1 MTGMTTSTVLRRG
14 TTGKAGNKGLF
25 DGHTRTG
32 DELTLDGL
40 TDKAFQ
46 KQFAADFV
54 PAGIDTST
62 TFDVDGFEAQ
72 MDFDVYAEG
81 TNYFATS
88 GDSSAEVF
96 IYEGRL
102 ASPRASL
109 AAALRE
115 KQMEDLRTLKKRV
128 PGEQHAAV
136 DASIAAVTARQP
148 LTANDW
154 FPEEPITLASDAVDQ
169 RFSYGDKLF
178 SPPEGAENMFVSDK
192 KVYYD
197 THLHSGY
204 LAEIVV
210 GEDEPDPENEE
221 QTARFRGL
229 ADTALTKENVEKVQE
244 HIKKTYGLLFDDSD
258 EWGTPLMVRAE
269 VPTTKGG
276 RAATLEWAN
285 EQVADGFERFQQD
298 VANEVLQEEIADIL
312 GFERDQDDINHF
324 IPKAASTL

>member
-14 TTGKAGNKGLF
+14 ATGKAGNKGLF
-25 DGHTRTG
+25 DGHIRSG

-40 TDKAFQ
+40 SDKAFQ
-46 KQFAADFV
+46 KQFTADFV
-54 PAGIDTST
+54 PAGIDTSS
-62 TFDVDGFEAQ
+62 TFDVDGVEVE
-72 MDFDVYAEG
+72 MDFAIYAEG
-81 TNYFATS
+81 TSYFVTS
-88 GDSSAEVF
+88 GDDSAEVF

-102 ASPRASL
+102 SNPRASL
-109 AAALRE
+109 GAALRE
-115 KQMEDLRTLKKRV
+115 AQIEHLRALKKRL
-128 PGEQHAAV
+128 PAGQHAAV
-136 DASIAAVTARQP
+136 DAEIAAVTARQP
-148 LTANDW
+148 LIAADW

-229 ADTALTKENVEKVQE
+229 ADTALTKANVEKVQK
-244 HIKKTYGLLFDDSD
+244 HIQKTYGLLFDDSD

-298 VANEVLQEEIADIL
+298 VANEVLQEEIADML
-312 GFERDQDDINHF
+312 GYERDQDDINHF